1 MSLYPPSVP
10 YARHARHAGCSA
22 LLAAMAAMAG
32 CGTLTQSP
40 TQQVLVQTVL
50 DHREV
55 AGAGCL
61 LSNDAGKWFVTT
73 PARVVIRKSSGQL
86 RIDCRKDNAAW
97 AFEKIDSREN
107 STLWGNIALTAGLGY
122 VVDRNTGQGFDYP
135 DVLTVV
141 MQRLDP
147 GDPRAAPD
155 KGRTVY

>member
-1 MSLYPPSVP
+1 MSLHIP
-10 YARHARHAGCSA
+10 YVRRARQAGCAA
-22 LLAAMAAMAG
+22 LLAAMAG
-32 CGTLTQSP
+32 CGTLTQTP

-86 RIDCRKDNAAW
+86 RVDCRKDNAAW
-97 AFEKIDSREN
+97 ASEKIDSKEN

-135 DVLTVV
+135 EVLTVV
-141 MQRLDP
+141 MQRLDA

-155 KGRTVY
+155 AGRTVY